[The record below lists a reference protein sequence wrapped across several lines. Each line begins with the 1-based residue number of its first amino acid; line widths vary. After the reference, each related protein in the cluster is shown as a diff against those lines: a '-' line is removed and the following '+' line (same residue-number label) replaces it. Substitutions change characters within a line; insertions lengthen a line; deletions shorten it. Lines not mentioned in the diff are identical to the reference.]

1 MEMVKRNMD
10 VPWSYSGANGPEYW
24 HTLCDWYAEGATFR
38 YQSPIHLRHDA
49 ASQIVH
55 SSEAI
60 SFHYQTERF
69 TEKEFKN
76 TIHFIPF
83 ECDSYVTFNNVDYA
97 LTDIHYHLPSEHWID
112 GQQQSVE
119 IHLVHMDKEGN
130 NLVVG
135 VLCEI
140 APEIL
145 AEGPLRQS
153 EVWDLD
159 RHLEVF
165 DPSVFL
171 PKTRSHFHYVGSLTT
186 PPTKGPINWFVF
198 DEIAQLSRAFLSQ
211 FQEEILQGN
220 NRPLQELRGRDVYY
234 FPDRTE

>member
-1 MEMVKRNMD
+1 MIKRNMD
-10 VPWSYSGANGPEYW
+10 VPWSYQGENGPEHW
-24 HTLCDWYAEGATFR
+24 HTLCDWYREGAEFA
-38 YQSPIHLRHDA
+38 YQSPIHLRHEGAVSGKQA
-49 ASQIVH
+49 AFESLH
-55 SSEAI
+55 FS
-60 SFHYQTERF
+60 YRTERF

-83 ECDSYVTFNNVDYA
+83 ECESHVVFKGVSYA

-112 GQQQSVE
+112 GEQKPVE
-119 IHLVHMDKEGN
+119 IHLVHMNNEGT

-140 APEIL
+140 VPEIL
-145 AEGPLRQS
+145 EEDPLRQS
-153 EVWDLD
+153 EIWDLD
-159 RHLEVF
+159 QHLEVF

-171 PKTRSHFHYVGSLTT
+171 PRSKSHFHYVGSLTT

-198 DEIAQLSRAFLSQ
+198 DETTKLSRVFLSQ

-220 NRPLQELRGRDVYY
+220 NRPLQESKDRRIYY
-234 FPDRTE
+234 FDEVEE